1 VSLQLIKEKAR
12 EKLAPLCRVCPE
24 CNGRVCSGQVPGVGG
39 AGRGRS
45 FQNNYDEL
53 FKIKLEMSIIHNKL
67 PQTTC
72 NFFSRQLAAPIIAAP
87 ISGIENNYGD
97 KISEMEYARSIVQGC
112 NQAGLVAMTGDGIG
126 DLEFHSGIKAIID
139 EGGWGIPILKPFNK
153 DLIYER
159 INQSENAGVPAIGM
173 DIDGAGLI
181 AMKLGLPPKSKKELR
196 EIVAA
201 TKLPFII
208 KGIMTVRDAFIAIEA
223 GAKAIV
229 VSNHGGRVLDDTPG
243 TAVILP
249 EIAKAVK
256 GKVILLVDGGIR
268 SGVDILKMLALGAD
282 GVLIGRPLAIGVFG
296 GGTKGVRAV
305 ADQLKDE
312 LWQAMLMTGCG
323 DLEEINDSIIYQ
335 QGVFRG

>member
-1 VSLQLIKEKAR
+1 VNLQLVKEKAR
-12 EKLAPLCRVCPE
+12 EKLATICNVCPE
-24 CNGRVCSGQVPGVGG
+24 CNGRACAGQVPGIGG

-53 FKIKLEMSIIHNKL
+53 AKIKLNMTTIHNKL

-72 NFFSRQLAAPIIAAP
+72 NFFGCQLAAPVIAAP
-87 ISGIENNYGD
+87 IAGMEANFGD
-97 KISEMEYARSIVQGC
+97 KMSEMEYARNVVQGC
-112 NQAGLVAMTGDGIG
+112 NQAGLLAMTGDGISE
-126 DLEFHSGIKAIID
+126 LEYHSGIKAIID
-139 EGGWGIPILKPFNK
+139 EGGWGIPIFKPSNK

-159 INQSENAGVPAIGM
+159 ISQAEKAGVPAVGM

-181 AMKLGLPPKSKKELR
+181 AMKLGLPPKSKEELR
-196 EIVAA
+196 EIISA

-208 KGIMTVRDAFIAIEA
+208 KGIMTVKDALIAIET

-229 VSNHGGRVLDDTPG
+229 VSNHGGRVLDDVPA
-243 TAVILP
+243 TAVVLP
-249 EIAKAVK
+249 EIVKAAK
-256 GKVILLVDGGIR
+256 GKTIILVDGGIR
-268 SGVDILKMLALGAD
+268 TGVDILKMLALGAD
-282 GVLIGRPLAIGVFG
+282 GVLIGRSMTIGVFG

-323 DLEEINDSIIYQ
+323 DLEEINQSIIY
-335 QGVFRG
+335 